1 VYVSVKLLTYRDG
14 AGSRVG
20 ALVDGESVVD
30 LGGTFGSVLE
40 LIDGGDRSLEAAR
53 QLMRTARTVIPLRDV
68 TLQAPIPR
76 PRRNLLCVGWNYLS
90 HFEEGVGRRGSQE
103 RELPE
108 YPAFFT
114 KPTTTVIGPYDAVAY
129 DAAFSTL
136 IDYEAEL
143 AVVIKGA
150 ARSIPAER
158 ALEYVFGYVVA
169 NDISARDVQRRHG
182 GQWFKG
188 KGMDTSCPFGP
199 WVITADEIPDPQDLQ
214 VQCYVNG
221 EARQSASTRHMIFPV
236 TRLIQELSLGMT
248 LLPGDIVLTGTPEGV
263 GYARTPPV
271 YLKPGDEVVTSI
283 SGIGE
288 LRNRIAEKSLALLEV
303 FS

>member
-1 VYVSVKLLTYRDG
+1 MKLLTYRDG

-20 ALVDGESVVD
+20 ALVDGENVVD
-30 LGGTFGSVLE
+30 LGGTFGAVLE
-40 LIDGGDRSLEAAR
+40 VIDGGEKTLEVVR
-53 QLMRTARTVIPLRDV
+53 QLVRKARTVVPLRDV
-68 TLQAPIPR
+68 RLQAPIPR
-76 PRRNLLCVGWNYLS
+76 PLRNLFCVGWNYLS
-90 HFEEGVGRRGSQE
+90 HFEEGVGRRGGQE

-114 KPTTTVIGPYDAVAY
+114 KPTTAVIGPYEAVTY
-129 DAAFSTL
+129 DAAFSTM

-143 AVVIKGA
+143 AVVITGS

-158 ALEYVFGYVVA
+158 ALEYVFGYMVA

-188 KGMDTSCPFGP
+188 KGMDASCPLGP
-199 WVITADEIPDPQDLQ
+199 WIITADEIPDPQNLQ
-214 VQCYVNG
+214 VQCHVNG
-221 EARQSASTRHMIFPV
+221 EARQSASTRHMLFPV

-248 LLPGDIVLTGTPEGV
+248 LLAGDIVLTGTPEGV
-263 GYARTPPV
+263 GFARTPPV
-271 YLKPGDEVVTSI
+271 YLKPGDEVVTSV

-288 LRNRIAEKSLALLEV
+288 LRNRISEGSLTSLGAHRR
-303 FS
+303 